1 MNLQHEI
8 YQEALA
14 ELAAGRR
21 SLVLTKLN
29 RRCADAPAKILF
41 KEAGPASIAED
52 ESPHG
57 KLVRAAWAKGR
68 LQYSEDK
75 EGNVLIAEPYVPE
88 SRLIILGGGHI
99 ALPLAEFGAKC
110 GFAVTVT
117 DDRPAFANHQ
127 RFPLASN
134 VFCESFE
141 RCFPLLNIDKS
152 AFVVIVT
159 RGHRHDMDCLRQVL
173 KLDTAYT
180 GMIGSRRRVQAIM
193 RQLADEGYPE
203 EKLAAVCSPIGLDIG
218 AVTPEEIAI
227 SILSEVI
234 RYKRKSSNA
243 NWAQSDKEV
252 LAEMEKAGA
261 EPRALV
267 TVIETKGSVPREA
280 GAKMILWPQGK
291 TLGSIGGGCSES
303 EVIKQAYDVIRNG
316 GYKII
321 DIDMTGD
328 VAENEG
334 MVCGG
339 IMKVIVEQL
348 L

>member
-1 MNLQHEI
+1 MDLQREI

-14 ELAAGRR
+14 ELRSGGRAV
-21 SLVLTKLN
+21 VLTTLN
-29 RRCADAPAKILF
+29 SRCPDAPAKFLF
-41 KEAGPASIAED
+41 KEADLASKAEPASLRE
-52 ESPHG
+52 
-57 KLVRAAWAKGR
+57 KLVWTAWQKGS

-75 EGNVLIAEPYVPE
+75 AGNLLIAEPYVPE

-99 ALPLAEFGAKC
+99 ALPLAEFAAKC

-117 DDRPAFANHQ
+117 DDRPSFANEQ
-127 RFPLASN
+127 RFPLARS

-141 RCFPLLNIDKS
+141 RCFSLLNIDKS

-159 RGHRHDMDCLRQVL
+159 RGHRYDMDCLRQVL

-193 RQLADEGYPE
+193 RQLADEGYPA

-218 AVTPEEIAI
+218 AVTPEEIAV

-234 RYKRKSSNA
+234 RYKRKSPYA
-243 NWAQSDKEV
+243 NWTQLDKEV
-252 LAEMEKAGA
+252 LAEMEKEKA

-267 TVIETKGSVPREA
+267 TIIETKGSVPREA
-280 GAKMILWPQGK
+280 GAKMILWPYGK

-303 EVIKQAYDVIRNG
+303 DVIKQAYDVIRHG

-321 DIDMTGD
+321 DVDMTGE

-339 IMKVIVEQL
+339 TMKVIVEQL

>member
-1 MNLQHEI
+1 MKEHREI
-8 YQEALA
+8 YREALA
-14 ELAAGRR
+14 EPAAGRR
-21 SLVLTKLN
+21 SLLLTKLN
-29 RRCADAPAKILF
+29 RCFADKPVKVLF
-41 KEAGPASIAED
+41 KEADFASMTKD
-52 ESPHG
+52 GSPQE
-57 KLVRAAWAKGR
+57 KIIQAAWKKGR
-68 LQYSEDK
+68 LQYSEDTA
-75 EGNVLIAEPYVPE
+75 GNILIAEPWVPH

-99 ALPLAEFGAKC
+99 ALPLAEFAAKC

-117 DDRPAFANHQ
+117 DDRPSFANHQ

-141 RCFPLLNIDKS
+141 RCFPLLSINES
-152 AFVVIVT
+152 AFVVIIT

-173 KLDTAYT
+173 KLNTAYT

-193 RQLADEGYPE
+193 RQLSDEGYSP

-218 AVTPEEIAI
+218 AVTPEEIAV
-227 SILSEVI
+227 SILSQVI
-234 RYKRKSSNA
+234 HYKRNSPNA
-243 NWAQSDKEV
+243 NWAHLDKEV
-252 LAEMEKAGA
+252 LAEMGKEAA

-280 GAKMILWPQGK
+280 GAKMIIWPQGK
-291 TLGSIGGGCSES
+291 IIGSIGGGCSES
-303 EVIKQAYDVIRNG
+303 QVIKEAYQIIRNG

-339 IMKVIVEQL
+339 IMKVMVEQL